1 MTDATRPPSAESA
14 EIARRILRLV
24 EEWEAI
30 TDPIDRRLLL
40 EELGY
45 ERIERTATRVS
56 AASRRA
62 AGVLGGALRGHHAPV
77 TSSRLPSRSEG
88 LGL

>member
-1 MTDATRPPSAESA
+1 MADATRPPSAESA

-45 ERIERTATRVS
+45 ERIERKATRVS

-62 AGVLGGALRGHHAPV
+62 GGVLDGARRGHHDAHYQV
-77 TSSRLPSRSEG
+77 RRPSRSEG